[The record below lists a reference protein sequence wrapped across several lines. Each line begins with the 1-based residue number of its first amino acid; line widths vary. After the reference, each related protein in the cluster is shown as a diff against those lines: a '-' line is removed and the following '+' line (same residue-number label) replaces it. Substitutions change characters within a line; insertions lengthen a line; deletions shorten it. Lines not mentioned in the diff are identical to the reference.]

1 MNKYP
6 CDECGFPRWDC
17 DLCHDTLIVT
27 EIHGEYGGEWE
38 EEYGCPICSEDLNIG
53 LWEPNKQ

>member
-17 DLCHDTLIVT
+17 DLCHDTLIIT
-27 EIHGEYGGEWE
+27 EIFGEYGGEWE
-38 EEYGCPICSEDLNIG
+38 EEHGCPICSEDLNIG
-53 LWEPNKQ
+53 LWEPNKP